1 MPKRENSILR
11 RVAVAMR
18 GACNNLG
25 ILYGNGLGVREDRA
39 KAKELFGKACDL
51 GSQLGCDNYKKYN
64 NAF

>member
-1 MPKRENSILR
+1 
-11 RVAVAMR
+11 MR